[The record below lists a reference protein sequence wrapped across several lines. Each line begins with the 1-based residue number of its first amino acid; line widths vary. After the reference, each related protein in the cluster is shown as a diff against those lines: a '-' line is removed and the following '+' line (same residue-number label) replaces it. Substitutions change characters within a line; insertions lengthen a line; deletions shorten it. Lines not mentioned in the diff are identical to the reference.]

1 MRTGLLLAFVG
12 TSAVLALGAG
22 PASRAAAPLPVAP
35 PAPAPAERCEDVA
48 RCDYATGAGCGVEP
62 PETLT
67 IYPHDAETFARLEA
81 YAESCQGRPWEG
93 ADGCL
98 KGRLEAALAGLV
110 GTLADHDE
118 LVARALLLPQEA
130 GRICAGAH
138 PANARGALE
147 EASGWCAMGREECI
161 EALREVRRVLLGM
174 PAWVECLE
182 RMEAYA
188 QENARNALAHE
199 HCLATSRNDDHRSD
213 TPAPSPTPALAPS
226 PTPALAPSPT
236 PTLEPSRS
244 PALGPSPTPALAPT
258 PTPALAPTP
267 RARPLVVIATPV
279 PDRTPLA
286 DTPPSPHPDTSTL
299 EEIRTAPRAVD
310 DGRRDGQFEI
320 TVVPLSGVL
329 RIRDPATGAEHRPL
343 IASIG
348 AGLDV
353 ALALSEDIALEL
365 GLSARGSFAST
376 AMGQAATATLDE
388 LETETGSAVVI
399 ELEPTVALLSQY
411 VGAGLV
417 VGVRWDTIGVT
428 SLENGL
434 ASHATSGAAAGLRLL
449 LGLGLLERDLRL
461 VGHVDYLFV
470 GTEET
475 VLRAGVQA
483 DLGPLLVSG
492 DYRQHFRL
500 GAPDQA
506 WLVDEL
512 QLTLGYR
519 GAF

>member
-213 TPAPSPTPALAPS
+213 TPA
-226 PTPALAPSPT
+226 
-236 PTLEPSRS
+236 
-244 PALGPSPTPALAPT
+244 PSPTPALAPT